1 MITVQ
6 VLYFAVL
13 REERGRNEDALTLDK
28 SMTVAELFEHIFGRP
43 PEGFRFAQN
52 QSYVSADS
60 IVQDGDEIAF
70 LPPLG
75 GG

>member
-13 REERGRNEDALTLDK
+13 REERGLDQETLSFDD
-28 SMTVAELFEHIFGRP
+28 SITVAALFELIFGRP

-52 QSYVSADS
+52 QSYVFADS
-60 IVQDGDEIAF
+60 VVQDGDEIAF

>member
-13 REERGRNEDALTLDK
+13 REERGLDQETLSFDD
-28 SMTVAELFEHIFGRP
+28 SLTVAALFEHIFERP

-60 IVQDGDEIAF
+60 MVQDGDEVAF

>member
-13 REERGRNEDALTLDK
+13 REERGQDQETLSFDGSLTV
-28 SMTVAELFEHIFGRP
+28 SELFEHIFGRP

-52 QSYVSADS
+52 QSYVSAES
-60 IVQDGDEIAF
+60 VVQDGDEIAF

>member
-6 VLYFAVL
+6 ILYFAVL

-28 SMTVAELFEHIFGRP
+28 AMTVAELFEHIFGRP

-52 QSYVSADS
+52 QSYVSSDS
-60 IVQDGDEIAF
+60 LVQDGDEIAF

>member
-1 MITVQ
+1 MITVH

-13 REERGRNEDALTLDK
+13 REERGRNEDELMLDK
-28 SMTVAELFEHIFGRP
+28 VMTVAELFEHIFGRR

-60 IVQDGDEIAF
+60 TVQDGDEIAF